1 MIKVHKTTLVRLFL
15 AAVLFVLC
23 FLWGSREVFSPGNYF
38 HPSLILDAGHGGED
52 GGAVSPCG
60 VMESVINLEIVLRME
75 QILGLLGEC
84 PLMMRCENISIHDP
98 QAQTLREKKVSDLR
112 NRVEA
117 VNANP
122 GSTLVSIHQ
131 NSYPSPKYS
140 GTQVF
145 YSPTAGSKELAEKL
159 QTSVRTA
166 LQPDNLRQEKQIHDS
181 VYLMNHVSNR
191 AVLVECGFL
200 TNPEEERLLQQPD
213 YQRKLALVLA
223 TTLASE

>member
-1 MIKVHKTTLVRLFL
+1 M
-15 AAVLFVLC
+15 
-23 FLWGSREVFSPGNYF
+23 
-38 HPSLILDAGHGGED
+38 
-52 GGAVSPCG
+52 
-60 VMESVINLEIVLRME
+60 
-75 QILGLLGEC
+75 
-84 PLMMRCENISIHDP
+84 
-98 QAQTLREKKVSDLR
+98 KVS
-112 NRVEA
+112 
-117 VNANP
+117 
-122 GSTLVSIHQ
+122 
-131 NSYPSPKYS
+131 
-140 GTQVF
+140 
-145 YSPTAGSKELAEKL
+145 ELAEKL